1 MARSLRSRALWV
13 GSVFTVTSLL
23 SLPLFAQG
31 RLTEQSKVAID
42 GIGPVRVG
50 MTIAEAEKSAGVQ
63 LLEKGGR
70 ASGGCYYVWPKTG
83 PQDLGFMV
91 SSDRADEQMIKS
103 KDRISRVDVFRNSRI
118 TTLSGAKIGD
128 TEARIKALYPG
139 RIRVTPHEYTG
150 HRGGHYLTLMPKDTA
165 DKNYR
170 VVFETLNGRVTQFRS
185 GRVPEVEYVEGC
197 A

>member
-1 MARSLRSRALWV
+1 MARSLRSRGLWV
-13 GSVFTVTSLL
+13 GSVFAVTVLA
-23 SLPLFAQG
+23 LPLFAQG

-42 GIGPVRVG
+42 GIGPIRVG
-50 MTIAEAEKSAGVQ
+50 MTLAEAEKSAGVQ
-63 LLEKGGR
+63 LIEKGGR
-70 ASGGCYYVWPKTG
+70 ASSGCYYVWPKTG

-150 HRGGHYLTLMPKDTA
+150 HRGGHYLTLMPKDAA

>member
-1 MARSLRSRALWV
+1 MARSLQSRGLLV
-13 GSVFTVTSLL
+13 SSVFIMTFLA
-23 SLPLFAQG
+23 LPLFAQM

-42 GIGPVRVG
+42 GIGPIRVG

-63 LLEKGGR
+63 LIERGGR
-70 ASGGCYYVWPKTG
+70 AGLGGCYYVEPKTG
-83 PQDLGFMV
+83 PRDLAFMIT
-91 SSDRADEQMIKS
+91 SNRGDTQMIRT
-103 KDRISRVDVFRNSRI
+103 KDRIVRVDVYRNSRI

-139 RIRVTPHEYTG
+139 LSPHAYTG
-150 HRGGHYLTLMPKDTA
+150 HRGGRYLTLMPKDAA

-170 VVFETLNGRVTQFRS
+170 VVFETLNGRVTQLRS